1 MSSTPTL
8 SRPPA
13 PALEKAPT
21 TAPSNGG
28 RAAEDTRKD
37 LRKQVYL
44 LIGMVIVIFASAIL
58 AFEFERDF
66 GKVDVHF
73 VKIVDPSG
81 VVTAAKLFRPI
92 AATSKNKMPGI
103 INMHGGQN
111 DKDVQDPFSIELA
124 RRGFVVL
131 ATDGIGHGDSEG
143 AYNMGRVFG
152 DPTYT
157 FGAEAAYLYLKNL
170 PFVDTTKL
178 GVTGHS
184 MGGGNALKIAN
195 LYPAEI
201 KAIASQ
207 DGGVGTPQNKNLLFL
222 KPTWADMA
230 SSMSN
235 LDPVD
240 PKAFGLSAPVKWD
253 TTYGSFADGTAR
265 RAALVTSDHHLLTLQ
280 SKSVYEVVD
289 WFGQALKGGSKD
301 GSWIDP
307 SNQIYMWKELS
318 NLVAL
323 LVTLFSLIPLTNILL
338 ATAFFKPVAQPIPN
352 RHVPSR
358 SIWWLFA
365 TVNALI
371 GGALYL
377 FFVDKGAIFSSVL
390 PFMNMM
396 RANGLAVWFLLNAI
410 VAGVL
415 LFIWYRTAAR
425 KAGVTT
431 YELGFSFDTE
441 KTKFDWGII
450 GKTVLLGAILFAWM
464 YLLEGT
470 SQWAL
475 GEEFRFAWPFMR
487 QFNDAQRLAMFFV
500 YLIPALIFFLINGGI
515 FLFGQAAQNEAGSP
529 AKTQLIWWLKVVYA
543 ALFGVFLVWAIQ
555 YLPWMLFGTGPL
567 LPGTIDKNWAIWP
580 LMLFVY
586 IPEFAVLL
594 FMLVWFY
601 RRTGRIYLGSLMV
614 SSLAM
619 WFMAAGSNFTAL

>member
-1 MSSTPTL
+1 MNP
-8 SRPPA
+8 
-13 PALEKAPT
+13 
-21 TAPSNGG
+21 
-28 RAAEDTRKD
+28 DVRKN
-37 LRKQVYL
+37 VYL
-44 LIGMVIVIFASAIL
+44 LIGMVVVIFVSAIL

-81 VVTAAKLFRPI
+81 VVTAAKLFRPV
-92 AATSKNKMPGI
+92 AATAKNKMPGI

-143 AYNMGRVFG
+143 AYVMGRVFG

-157 FGAEAAYLYLKNL
+157 FGAEAGYLYLRGL

-184 MGGGNALKIAN
+184 MGGGNALKLAN

-207 DGGVGTPQNKNLLFL
+207 DGGLGTPQNKNLLFL
-222 KPTWADMA
+222 KPTLSDMA

-240 PKAFGLSAPVKWD
+240 PKAFGLSAPVAWD
-253 TTYGSFADGTAR
+253 TTYGNFADGTAR
-265 RAALVTSDHHLLTLQ
+265 RVALVSSNHHLLTLQ

-289 WFGQALKGGSKD
+289 WFGKALKGGAKD
-301 GSWIDP
+301 ASWIDP
-307 SNQIYMWKELS
+307 SNQTYMWKELAT
-318 NLVAL
+318 LVAL
-323 LVTLFSLIPLTNILL
+323 LVTLLSLIPLTNILL
-338 ATAFFKPVAQPIPN
+338 ATAFFKPVSQPIPD
-352 RHVPSR
+352 RHIPSR
-358 SIWWLFA
+358 RNWWLIA
-365 TVNALI
+365 TINALI

-377 FFVDKGAIFSSVL
+377 FFVDKGTVFSSVL

-396 RANGLAVWFLLNAI
+396 RANGLAVWFVLNAI
-410 VAGVL
+410 VAGIL
-415 LFIWYRTAAR
+415 MFIWYRTTAK

-431 YELGFSFDTE
+431 YELGFSFDKE
-441 KTKFDWGII
+441 KTKFDWRII

-464 YLLEGT
+464 YLLEGI

-500 YLIPALIFFLINGGI
+500 YLIPTLIFFLVNGGI
-515 FLFGQAAQNEAGSP
+515 FLFGQAAQKEAGSP

-543 ALFGVFLVWAIQ
+543 ALFGVLLVWAIQ
-555 YLPWMLFGTGPL
+555 YLPWALFGTGPL

-619 WFMAAGSNFTAL
+619 WFMAAGSNFTAI